1 MFFNSF
7 QSFKV
12 LKKRFS
18 LFFGSFFSLLRF
30 TVTVTRKNFF
40 KKNRNERLTER
51 MIVSYIKAIKRTTNK
66 KHLRDRRKHHGIQ
79 KTFRITDTERAS

>member
-40 KKNRNERLTER
+40 
-51 MIVSYIKAIKRTTNK
+51 
-66 KHLRDRRKHHGIQ
+66 
-79 KTFRITDTERAS
+79 